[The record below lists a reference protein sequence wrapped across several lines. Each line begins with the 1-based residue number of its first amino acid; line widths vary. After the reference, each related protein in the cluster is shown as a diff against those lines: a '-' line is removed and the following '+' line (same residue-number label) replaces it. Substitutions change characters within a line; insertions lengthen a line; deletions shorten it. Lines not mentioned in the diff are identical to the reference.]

1 MTDHLFALAHHAYYC
16 GELDAGRR
24 ACERLLSLPP
34 VESLE
39 DIVRANRTWYTQ
51 TMDELAA
58 CRFTRFDVEPAHE
71 GWSLFNPA
79 VTTLDGK
86 LIAIVRSSNYQI
98 VDGQYV
104 MPKADGGVIRTENLL
119 VELREDCTPESVRMI
134 RNPIVGK
141 TDFPVDGLEDCRL
154 RHTQKGLGVS
164 ATIRN
169 AAGYDGRCRIATA
182 DLCLET
188 ATLSNLRVM
197 SGNSPQDHEKNWMPA
212 GASWVYSCYHNGH
225 VVTVEPDPELAGGW
239 QLCQRAKSPPVARAF
254 RGGSQLVPWGDGWL
268 AVIHEVAWLG
278 ERRAYEH
285 RFVAFDKHMTIRR
298 VSSPF
303 VFREPR
309 AIEFAAGMAVLDQS
323 VYVTFGVRDAEAW
336 VVMLPTQD
344 VEAML
349 CPLS

>member
-1 MTDHLFALAHHAYYC
+1 MTDHLFALSHHAYYC

-34 VESLE
+34 SQQE
-39 DIVRANRTWYTQ
+39 DTVRANRTWYTESL
-51 TMDELAA
+51 DEVANP
-58 CRFTRFDVEPAHE
+58 RFQRFNIEPAHE
-71 GWSLFNPA
+71 GWSLFNPTITA
-79 VTTLDGK
+79 HDGQ

-104 MPKADGGVIRTENLL
+104 MPDADNGVIKTENIL
-119 VELREDCTPESVRMI
+119 VEMTPGATVCRARTI
-134 RNPIVGK
+134 QNPSHGK
-141 TDFPVDGLEDCRL
+141 TEFPVDGLEDCRL
-154 RHTQKGLGVS
+154 RHTQTGIGVS

-169 AAGYDGRCRIATA
+169 ASGYDGRCRIATA

-188 ATLSNLRVM
+188 ASLSNLRVM

-212 GASWVYSCYHNGH
+212 GGGWVYSCSHNGH

-239 QLCQRAKSPPVARAF
+239 QLCQRGKSPPVARSF
-254 RGGSQLVPWGDGWL
+254 RGGSQLVPWREGWL

-278 ERRAYEH
+278 DRRAYEH
-285 RFVAFDKHMTIRR
+285 RFVEFDSRLRITR
-298 VSSPF
+298 VSMPF
-303 VFREPR
+303 VFREKQ
-309 AIEFAAGMAVLDQS
+309 AIEFAAGMAVLGDT

-336 VVMLPTQD
+336 IVMLPTHD
-344 VEAML
+344 VESLL